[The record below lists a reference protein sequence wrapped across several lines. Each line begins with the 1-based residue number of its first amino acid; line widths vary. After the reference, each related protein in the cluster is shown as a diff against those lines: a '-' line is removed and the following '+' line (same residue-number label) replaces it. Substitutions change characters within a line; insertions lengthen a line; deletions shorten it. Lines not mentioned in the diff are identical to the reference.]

1 MKRCLVSLWT
11 LVAMSLLPFNI
22 IAQTKFESGYFVD
35 KQGNRIECLIR
46 NDDWLRSPKTIR
58 YKSNAASEQ
67 LSIDIRELKE
77 FGVPGTQFVC
87 TKVRMDTSS
96 QDTKTLTTVRAPMWD
111 SRYVAMKVL
120 VDGKAKLYHYDD
132 KKILLFFYSVDNSPI
147 EQLEYK
153 SYLHY
158 METEKYFKV
167 GQNLNYINQLK
178 EKVSCGEVFT
188 KYAINKFKYRS
199 DFLTDYFDRYN
210 KCSGGDQPTA
220 REVRQKK
227 TRFHLKLTP
236 GINFGSAKVQRTYST
251 SGKYSDVTPA
261 FRIGA
266 DAEIVLPFNN
276 NKWRILLEPTYQS
289 ISIDSPVPVDYSS
302 IELPVGLRHY
312 FYLNDNFTIFLDA
325 SVVFDALLNLKAQ
338 INTRDN
344 LSISDTKE
352 PSYAFGL
359 GAGYK
364 RFSLEGRVYSVRYRF
379 DDLLTYEC
387 AYKQITVIA
396 GFRLF

>member
-1 MKRCLVSLWT
+1 MKRCLLSLYT
-11 LVAMSLLPFNI
+11 IVAMSLLPFSI

-35 KQGNRIECLIR
+35 KQGNRTECLIR

-58 YKSNAASEQ
+58 YKSNAGSDQ
-67 LSIDIRELKE
+67 LSIDIRDLKE

-87 TKVRMDTSS
+87 TEVRMDTSS

-132 KKILLFFYSVDNSPI
+132 KKILLFFYSVDNSPL

-158 METEKYFKV
+158 MEREAYYKV
-167 GQNLNYINQLK
+167 GQNLTYINQLK

-199 DFLTDYFDRYN
+199 DFLTDYFGRYN
-210 KCSGGDQPTA
+210 KCSGGDQTTTQ
-220 REVRQKK
+220 EVRQKK

-236 GINFGSAKVQRTYST
+236 GINFGSAKVQHTYST
-251 SGKYSDVTPA
+251 NGKYSDVTPA

-266 DAEIVLPFNN
+266 DAEIVLPFKN
-276 NKWRILLEPTYQS
+276 NKWRIFLEPTYQS
-289 ISIDSPVPVDYSS
+289 ISIDSPVPVEYSS
-302 IELPVGLRHY
+302 IELPVGFRHY
-312 FYLNDNFTIFLDA
+312 FYLNDNLTIFLDA
-325 SVVFDALLNLKAQ
+325 SVVFDVLLNLKAQ
-338 INTRDN
+338 VNTRDN
-344 LSISDTKE
+344 LGVSDTHE
-352 PSYAFGL
+352 PSFAFGL
-359 GAGYK
+359 GASYK

-379 DDLLTYEC
+379 DDLFTYEC
-387 AYKQITVIA
+387 AYKQIAVIA